1 VTEGAAAALDA
12 GAAVLPAVPPPVAD
26 PFVPLVPPEVFA
38 EDEDFDFLLF
48 FVGVVCEE
56 SVD

>member
-12 GAAVLPAVPPPVAD
+12 GAAVLPAVPPPVVD
-26 PFVPLVPPEVFA
+26 PLVPPEVFV

>member
-12 GAAVLPAVPPPVAD
+12 GAAALPAVPPPVVD
-26 PFVPLVPPEVFA
+26 PLVPPEVFV
-38 EDEDFDFLLF
+38 EDDFDFLLF